1 MPMID
6 EIDNI
11 IVRIDPRMMPLQAII
26 GKDFKN
32 NTNSSSDTV
41 LPFCIKLNL
50 LGLFVSRKTLRPFN
64 VNIFSI
70 HLDT

>member
-1 MPMID
+1 MVE
-6 EIDNI
+6 EIDNK
-11 IVRIDPRMMPLQAII
+11 IVRIDPRMIPLQAII

-41 LPFCIKLNL
+41 FPFCIKFNL
-50 LGLFVSRKTLRPFN
+50 LELFISRKTLRPFN